1 MFTRF
6 LTFWIF
12 LCVNYCL
19 SVIVKDIYTPEICEN
34 INIDDHLLIDYK
46 FILAN
51 NSIGLAIMAP
61 NQLFYVQLSDLNG
74 DLVIVKNLKEMCLN
88 STRSLQFESSFGVDF
103 SPFLPLNS
111 TYSRLS
117 ESMTVIIHISTVT
130 KQSDFSIFDAIN
142 SGNSSMVLDLI
153 EEHRGINAV
162 DQWGQSALMFAV
174 SSQSL
179 LLFSALMNTR
189 RPTVNVNLMKSSGFT
204 ALFYAVE
211 KAPFAIVQALLR
223 RGADP
228 NIVVL
233 QEGSRGNTPLHFACL
248 LEGHKNAELLLE
260 YGADPYAVNQHGQTP
275 FQLIPKDTV
284 RSIKINFQN
293 LFNSA
298 SSKLKASKG
307 SGSRSPDL

>member
-1 MFTRF
+1 
-6 LTFWIF
+6 
-12 LCVNYCL
+12 
-19 SVIVKDIYTPEICEN
+19 VKDIYTPEICEN

-223 RGADP
+223 RCSLLMP
-228 NIVVL
+228 YWTSLFVLRRTCRQSSLYETLFHCNILSKYHHYYLVFIL
-233 QEGSRGNTPLHFACL
+233 LYMLHIPS
-248 LEGHKNAELLLE
+248 HE
-260 YGADPYAVNQHGQTP
+260 Y
-275 FQLIPKDTV
+275 FFLIV
-284 RSIKINFQN
+284 SI
-293 LFNSA
+293 LH
-298 SSKLKASKG
+298 LCH
-307 SGSRSPDL
+307 SG

>member
-1 MFTRF
+1 MFTRVF
-6 LTFWIF
+6 TLWIL

-34 INIDDHLLIDYK
+34 INTDVHLLIDYK
-46 FILAN
+46 FVLAN
-51 NSIGLAIMAP
+51 NSIGLAITAP
-61 NQLFYVQLSDLNG
+61 NQLFYVQLSDLNE

-117 ESMTVIIHISTVT
+117 ELMTVIIHISTVT

-211 KAPFAIVQALLR
+211 KAPFGIVQALLR

-228 NIVVL
+228 NIAVL

-248 LEGHKNAELLLE
+248 LEGYKNAALLL
-260 YGADPYAVNQHGQTP
+260 GINQ
-275 FQLIPKDTV
+275 
-284 RSIKINFQN
+284 
-293 LFNSA
+293 
-298 SSKLKASKG
+298 
-307 SGSRSPDL
+307 